1 MQKISGLAYYRKR
14 KFIDKFSATFQFF
27 NLVERKE
34 SKGLVER
41 IDGVDQKLEN
51 TSDEDY

>member
-1 MQKISGLAYYRKR
+1 MQKISGLAYYRKT
-14 KFIDKFSATFQFF
+14 KFIDKFSVTFQFF

-34 SKGLVER
+34 SKGLIER
-41 IDGVDQKLEN
+41 IDGVNQKLEN